1 MGLQEKHEFRYWFL
15 TMGIFF
21 TILAE
26 GHVLA
31 SLIGLAMTGI
41 GVYQIFL
48 VIRSRAGKD
57 TGNQG

>member
-15 TMGIFF
+15 IMGILF

-26 GHVLA
+26 GHVIA
-31 SLIGLAMTGI
+31 SLIGLAMAGVGI
-41 GVYQIFL
+41 YQIFL
-48 VIRSRAGKD
+48 VIRSGADKD